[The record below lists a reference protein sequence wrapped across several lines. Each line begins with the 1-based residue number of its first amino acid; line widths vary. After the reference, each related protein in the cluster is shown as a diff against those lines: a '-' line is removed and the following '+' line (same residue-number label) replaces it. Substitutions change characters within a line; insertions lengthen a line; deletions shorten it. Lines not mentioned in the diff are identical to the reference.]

1 VPVLDCSVKIGQAGL
16 VARTKE
22 FDPDAAVDAAMRVFW
37 ARGYEATSVEDLLG
51 ALGIG
56 RQSMYATF
64 GSKQQLY
71 SLALDRYRELNA
83 SLLLASLAEDGP
95 VLPKLHG
102 LLRAVADDALADPER
117 RGCFLV
123 NAAMERVP
131 VDTATAGRVGATFE
145 ALEEGIASAITRA
158 QSSGE
163 ITSGRPAGE
172 LAAFVLTAV
181 QGLRV
186 VGKAAPDRRRLE
198 GAVRVV
204 LDVVR

>member
-1 VPVLDCSVKIGQAGL
+1 M
-16 VARTKE
+16 ARPKE
-22 FDPDAAVDAAMRVFW
+22 FDPDAAVDAAMRLFW

-64 GSKQQLY
+64 GSKHRLY
-71 SLALDRYRELNA
+71 CLALDRYRELNA
-83 SLLLASLAEDGP
+83 AVLLAALAEDGP

-102 LLRAVADDALADPER
+102 LLHAVADDALADPER

-131 VDTATAGRVGATFE
+131 ADADTAGRIGATFD
-145 ALEEGIASAITRA
+145 ALEDGIAAALARA

-163 ITSGRPAGE
+163 VTSSRPARE
-172 LAAFVLTAV
+172 LAAFLVTAI

-186 VGKAAPDRRRLE
+186 VGKTTPDRRRLDD
-198 GAVRVV
+198 AVRVA
-204 LDVVR
+204 LDVLR